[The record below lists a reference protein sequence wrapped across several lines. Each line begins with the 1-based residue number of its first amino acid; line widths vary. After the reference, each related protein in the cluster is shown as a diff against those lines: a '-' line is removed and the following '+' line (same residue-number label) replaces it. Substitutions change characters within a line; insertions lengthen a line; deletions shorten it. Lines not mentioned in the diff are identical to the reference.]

1 MTYESQRDLL
11 QVVDRIFKLIDAV
24 KAIQIKID
32 EVQVTLR
39 GVTIGGQPTEDLN
52 VKATS

>member
-1 MTYESQRDLL
+1 MTYENQKDLL

-24 KAIQIKID
+24 KTIQIKID

-39 GVTIGGQPTEDLN
+39 GVTIGGQATEDLN
-52 VKATS
+52 VKATI